1 MVAFP
6 VMDAIC
12 FPVNA
17 CVLMMRLEATSSAVV
32 CLSLIPGTPPMDGVR
47 EGREGGGGEETTGGT
62 VRVLEEGTERGC

>member
-12 FPVNA
+12 FPVRA

-32 CLSLIPGTPPMDGVR
+32 CLSLIPGMPPVGGVR
-47 EGREGGGGEETTGGT
+47 EGREEGGGEETTGGM
-62 VRVLEEGTERGC
+62 VRTPEEGTERGC